1 MYSYLRKTGEPP
13 QTERQRWLKASILA
27 ASIGTIVPA
36 TGFAA
41 TIQGNSFFDMND
53 NGVRDTCEPVRPN
66 GTIFIRDNNLANS
79 GQGGFFTTMTD
90 ANGRYQSPAHNA
102 GPFTIWADI
111 PFGQRQTSPVRGE
124 GFVMHDFTIANANQ
138 TVAIDFGI
146 FDPTPNGA
154 PNITVPSARMTANM
168 DSQVNFTAN
177 FNDGD
182 GDKLCAATWDFGDGS
197 TASSLNAAH
206 TYTAPGTYTAKISAT
221 DSRGATASA
230 QVRVTV
236 QNVRPTVTL
245 TANPTTVGICNAT
258 RLTGTAT
265 DTASDRLT
273 HQLTLGDGTTVNGLT
288 ANRTYAN
295 PGRYTAR
302 LVSTDR
308 FGLTGQATVAIN
320 VQNTAPTVNASFAS
334 NASPIRITDVINFS
348 GQVTDPDSCDR
359 HTYQWTFGDGGTAS
373 TLNASHSYTTKG
385 TYTAR
390 LTVRDRF
397 GGVTTKTLTVQV
409 LGAVPVVR
417 LGPDMALDVA
427 EPFDFSGTFS
437 DADGQPRYDYTW
449 RFGDGNTSV
458 GRRWSTTRSID
469 VTHAFNESGEFT
481 LTLEVTDRDGNTG
494 SDSMVVN
501 VRGINTDPCA
511 AGVATVR
518 SRLPW
523 GLWDRTFSWDTNQIP
538 GPNDWVLI
546 QGGHNVVLPDT
557 NQISVRGICIAQNGM
572 LQSAFNRLGSPP
584 SRLSIFA
591 ASIRNQGTL
600 HGSAGINGAGP
611 MNNTALYRHATSA
624 SNLLIYVNRFV
635 NDATGQ
641 VFGHIRGGGRGG
653 NDQPYIYLPH
663 WARMDAI
670 GGRGGQVEIY
680 PAIFINNGIIQGGN
694 GGDADAFNGWN
705 DLVDG
710 NASGGNG
717 GLVRVFATN
726 LAMSSNGA
734 TGRFTGGCGGYADGV
749 GLWATTTITTTITN
763 TNHWYR
769 WFLNIIRI
777 STSTNTSSNT
787 VYGTRRNV
795 QGGRG
800 GNVSVNLGNIS
811 GITTGCT
818 GRTFNQTLHNTVR
831 NTVRRTRWVRI
842 DPTLIKMD
850 STTRIGDTE
859 NLVLFAGEGA
869 TIDLREL
876 REGAISAD
884 DTITI
889 SVGKGGVVDLRGV
902 NAKVFKAGQKLSIF
916 ADEIRLDSGVT
927 VEDLTDAPE
936 VVVMP
941 SKILYNVELSYAE
954 HVVGEPNAVIPVKLT
969 ILNGGPSADTYTLT
983 ATNSA
988 GQPVDTLP
996 ATLTVNGLRR
1006 SELVFDLTVPETS
1019 GTEDIITVTVTSQ
1032 GDPNAQAVANIR
1044 VGVKEE
1050 ERITPRSADDE
1061 KADIVLA
1068 IDDSSTM
1075 ASVLLMVSNA
1085 LEEFMTQFD
1094 DSTTPTE
1101 AEVETFLNQFDEDN
1115 PPTAEQM
1122 EAFLAQKAASTENN
1136 GPTFELL
1143 TFKDDVTSRVVT
1155 KDLGDVIARVRS
1167 IQPSGGDDCSNAS
1180 VAAIDMALENLNQNG
1195 QIVLATASS
1204 PHLATAAAIAKAKE
1218 QGAKVHVL
1226 LAGSCE
1232 NETAE
1237 KALYQG
1243 IADDTY
1249 GTFSWLP
1256 RGGMSEVEI
1265 EQVITTVVEDSLT
1278 EVTEM
1283 VKERDQDDD
1292 TDEEPPVTPA
1302 SCMIYGVQDKG
1313 LNDSIFFAID
1323 LQTEEVTQLGPIYDG
1338 YDIEAMTVSRDANI
1352 LYVASGNDTDDPLL
1366 KGHLYY
1372 LDASTGELVAIGA
1385 TGFEE
1390 IGGLAFAGDG
1400 TLWAWAKGDGLVQ
1413 LNPVTGQGTLVI
1425 PSPALLEDITATRDG
1440 TVLYGSLDDQLW
1452 SYDPTTETLT
1462 LECSN
1467 LERETEAV
1475 EFLLNGFL
1483 LLGRN
1488 GERSLMLHAFD
1499 IATCAMVA
1507 NRNLKV
1513 PFNDVEGLAVPYA
1526 ACLR

>member
-1 MYSYLRKTGEPP
+1 MYYLRKTGEPP
-13 QTERQRWLKASILA
+13 QTKRQRWLKAGILA
-27 ASIGTIVPA
+27 ASMVPA

-41 TIQGNSFFDMND
+41 TITGNSFLDMND

-66 GTIFIRDNNLANS
+66 GTIYILDNNLANS
-79 GQGGFFTTMTD
+79 GQGGFFTTITD
-90 ANGRYQSPAHNA
+90 ANGRYQSLAHNA
-102 GPFTIWADI
+102 GSFTIWADI

-138 TVAIDFGI
+138 TMTIDFGI

-154 PNITVPSARMTANM
+154 PNVTVPSTQMTVNM
-168 DSQVNFTAN
+168 DSQVNFTAR

-182 GDKLCAATWDFGDGS
+182 GDTLCAATWNFGDGS
-197 TASSLNAAH
+197 TANSLNATH
-206 TYTAPGTYTAKISAT
+206 TYTTPGTRTATITVT
-221 DSRGATASA
+221 DSRGATGSA

-245 TANPTTVGICNAT
+245 TANPTTMGICNAT
-258 RLTGTAT
+258 RLTGTAK

-273 HQLTLGDGTTVNGLT
+273 HRLTLGDGTTVNGLT
-288 ANRTYAN
+288 ANRTYAK

-308 FGLTGQATVAIN
+308 FGLTGQATVAIT
-320 VQNTAPTVNASFAS
+320 VQNTAPTVNARFAS

-348 GQVTDPDSCDR
+348 GQVTDPDTCDR
-359 HTYQWTFGDGGTAS
+359 HTYQWTFGDGGTAN

-427 EPFDFSGTFS
+427 EPFDFSGTFT

-458 GRRWSTTRSID
+458 GRRWNTTRAID
-469 VTHAFNESGEFT
+469 VTHAFNQAGQLT
-481 LTLEVTDRDGNTG
+481 VTLEVTDRDGNTG
-494 SDSMVVN
+494 SDSMIVN

-511 AGVATVR
+511 PGVATVR

-523 GLWDRTFSWDTNQIP
+523 SLWDRTFSWDTNQIP

-653 NDQPYIYLPH
+653 NDQPYVYLPH
-663 WARMDAI
+663 WTRMNAI

-710 NASGGNG
+710 DARGGNG

-726 LAMSSNGA
+726 LAMSSNGP
-734 TGRFTGGCGGYADGV
+734 TGQFTGGCGGYADGV
-749 GLWATTTITTTITN
+749 GLWATTTITTTAT
-763 TNHWYR
+763 TWWRLWRR
-769 WFLNIIRI
+769 WSRWVT
-777 STSTNTSSNT
+777 TSSSSNT
-787 VYGTRRNV
+787 TTGTRRVV

-800 GNVSVNLGNIS
+800 GDVSVNMGNIS
-811 GITTGCT
+811 GITRGCT

-831 NTVRRTRWVRI
+831 RTVRRTRWVRI
-842 DPTLIKMD
+842 DPTLINMD

-859 NLVLFAGEGA
+859 NVVLFGGED
-869 TIDLREL
+869 TVIDLREL
-876 REGAISAD
+876 SEGAISAD
-884 DTITI
+884 ETITI

-902 NAKVFKAGQKLSIF
+902 NAKVFQAGQKLSIF

-954 HVVGEPNAVIPVKLT
+954 HVVGEPNAVIPVKMT
-969 ILNGGPSADTYTLT
+969 ILNGGPSADTYILT

-1006 SELVFDLTVPETS
+1006 SELEFDLTVPETS

-1032 GDPNAQAVANIR
+1032 SDPNAQAVANIR

-1050 ERITPRSADDE
+1050 ERITPRSADDD

-1075 ASVLLMVSNA
+1075 VSVLLMVSNA
-1085 LEEFMTQFD
+1085 LEEFLTQFD

-1101 AEVETFLNQFDEDN
+1101 AEVEAFLNQFDEDN

-1122 EAFLAQKAASTENN
+1122 EAFLAQKAASSENN

-1143 TFKDDVTSRVVT
+1143 TFKDEVTSRVVT
-1155 KDLGDVIARVRS
+1155 KDLGDIIARVRS
-1167 IQPSGGDDCSNAS
+1167 IQPAGGGDCSNAS
-1180 VAAIDMALENLNQNG
+1180 VAAIELALENLNQSG

-1204 PHLATAAAIAKAKE
+1204 PHQATAAAIAKAKE

-1232 NETAE
+1232 NEAAE

-1243 IADDTY
+1243 IAGGTD

-1256 RGGMSEVEI
+1256 RGETPEVEI
-1265 EQVITTVVEDSLT
+1265 EQVITTVVEDTLT

-1283 VKERDQDDD
+1283 VKEREKDD
-1292 TDEEPPVTPA
+1292 EPPVTPA
-1302 SCMIYGVQDKG
+1302 TCMVYGVHDKG
-1313 LNDSIFFAID
+1313 LNDSIFFSID
-1323 LQTEEVTQLGPIYDG
+1323 FETEEVTQLGPVYEG
-1338 YDIEAMTVSRDANI
+1338 FDIEAMTVSRDNNI
-1352 LYVASGNDTDDPLL
+1352 LYVASGNDTEGHPG
-1366 KGHLYY
+1366 GHLYY
-1372 LDASTGELVAIGA
+1372 LDASTGELVAIGS

-1425 PSPALLEDITATRDG
+1425 PTPALLEDLTATRDG
-1440 TVLYGSLDDQLW
+1440 TVLYGPLEDQLW
-1452 SYDPTTETLT
+1452 SYDPTTDTLT

-1475 EFLLNGFL
+1475 EFLQDGLL

-1507 NRNLKV
+1507 NRNIKV